1 MAIEKQWIYRAS
13 WDHTLVIKP
22 SVRKVVSDNLGNNQL
37 FTEKPVKVV
46 FLNKKLVVN
55 EGMAKKY
62 GLPIETLIQWI
73 EMQPTFNGKFFLVSS
88 PEEPATKEKIK
99 DIDEKLAPKVRVLHG
114 PRATNK

>member
-1 MAIEKQWIYRAS
+1 MTTEKQWIYRAS

-46 FLNKKLVVN
+46 FIRKKLVVN
-55 EGMAKKY
+55 EALAKRY
-62 GLPIETLIQWI
+62 GLPIETLVQWI
-73 EMQPTFNGKFFLVSS
+73 EMQPSFGGKFFLVSS
-88 PEEPATKEKIK
+88 PDKPATKEKIK
-99 DIDEKLAPKVRVLHG
+99 EIDEKLTPGPKVVHG